1 MHAPPYLAPPIHT
14 AEAAATAELL
24 MNPLSLPFFPSFPF
38 IIEGGTAAAAAVKR
52 KN

>member
-1 MHAPPYLAPPIHT
+1 MHAPPYLASPILT
-14 AEAAATAELL
+14 SEAAAELL

-38 IIEGGTAAAAAVKR
+38 IIEGGTGAAAAVKR